1 MSRLEA
7 VLLSVY
13 VLGLVVFPIIFGWW
27 RRNEKLDM
35 FDDIVPF
42 FFIAALWP
50 AGVALTVFFGAVCL
64 ALVVP
69 VWLFRLLAFLGVKM
83 GNWIENAK
91 KKRRSAELA
100 KMAMEQSMPNLDRPW
115 DVKR

>member
-1 MSRLEA
+1 MSRFEA

-42 FFIAALWP
+42 FFVAALWP
-50 AGVALTVFFGAVCL
+50 IPIVCGLLGGAICL
-64 ALVVP
+64 VLVVP
-69 VWLFRLLAFLGVKM
+69 VWVFRLLTSLGVKM
-83 GNWIENAK
+83 GNWIENAR

-100 KMAMEQSMPNLDRPW
+100 KTAMEQSMPKLDRPW